1 MTAENV
7 ELVPR
12 FYAFRCEPER
22 ITPVGRNVVVVAK
35 STGTSDGQ
43 VVRVRLFGDVKRA
56 LAAADAD

>member
-1 MTAENV
+1 
-7 ELVPR
+7 VPR
-12 FYAFRCEPER
+12 FYAFRCEPDR
-22 ITPVGRNVVVVAK
+22 ITPVGRKVVVVAK